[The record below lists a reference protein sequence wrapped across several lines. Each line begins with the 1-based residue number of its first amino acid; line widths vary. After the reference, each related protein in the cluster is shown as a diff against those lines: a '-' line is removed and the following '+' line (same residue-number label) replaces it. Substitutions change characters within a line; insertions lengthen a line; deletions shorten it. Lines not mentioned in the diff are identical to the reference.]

1 MLSDGNFFTSTFPRG
16 FVCKNTQSKSARDR
30 AVCVRALNNFFQF
43 VCFSSFRTQ
52 SGVNVDTVVWHRP
65 VASVLCRFCAP
76 RGGVC
81 VCNRRSSSPIQEK
94 IKLHNTYNKL
104 KCDGTLSAP
113 TQIIIHTKHHII
125 LLYLGYARRCGVPAR
140 AHASIH

>member
-1 MLSDGNFFTSTFPRG
+1 MQKYTEQKCERQSRLCARIKQFFPICVFFFISHSVRRQRRHCRLASTCGLCPLSLLCSTRR
-16 FVCKNTQSKSARDR
+16 C
-30 AVCVRALNNFFQF
+30 
-43 VCFSSFRTQ
+43 
-52 SGVNVDTVVWHRP
+52 
-65 VASVLCRFCAP
+65 
-76 RGGVC
+76 VC